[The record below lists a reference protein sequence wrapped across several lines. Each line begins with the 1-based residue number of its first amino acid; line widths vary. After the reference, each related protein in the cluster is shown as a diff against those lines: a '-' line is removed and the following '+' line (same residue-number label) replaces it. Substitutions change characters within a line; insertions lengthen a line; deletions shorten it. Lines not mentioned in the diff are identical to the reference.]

1 MSEQQSPPS
10 IQDERKRRTRDARE
24 DAAAESPEMKNRAAK
39 RKQVF
44 LTATAGLILLLAVI
58 GFNRLVKNRPSFVP
72 SPQSAED
79 FVSVPIVSP
88 DKVVD
93 DQDIW
98 RAQQAEEIGV
108 LKKLVGDLQRGV
120 NDRRLDDEREE
131 VELQTP
137 EIIVIE
143 QESPPPSAPLE
154 SPQPAAQE
162 PPPAETRRREIGILK
177 PAAVRV
183 SATVENNAGASA
195 AEPSTDETTSAA
207 PAADGGDESEDEDSP
222 RLVENYLPSGSVLR
236 ARTISGVDAPT
247 QLSTQDPHPILLQIT
262 DIARLPNFFRRH
274 AKHCHVI
281 GAAFGDFSSE
291 RAYIRAET
299 FSCIL
304 PDGRVIDLP
313 LRGFVAGEDGKNG
326 MRGKLVSKQGQLIAR
341 SFLTGVFSGFGT
353 AYEERFSD
361 LQAVSSSSAAGT
373 TTTGATR
380 VATAGKEL
388 EYGLASGAQQAFE
401 RLSDYYLQLAD
412 KTFPIVEIAA
422 NREADIIVQQGVDL
436 SAFVD
441 PLDRSGDLAAGI
453 LDIRNS
459 PRGGEGSPQFQVN
472 VENVVKIDQAP
483 DAEETDQ

>member
-10 IQDERKRRTRDARE
+10 IQDKRKERARATHE
-24 DAAAESPEMKNRAAK
+24 DAGAESPEVKNRAAK

-44 LTATAGLILLLAVI
+44 LTAAAGLILLLAVI

-72 SPQSAED
+72 APQSAED

-108 LKKLVGDLQRGV
+108 LKKLVGDLQRGIE
-120 NDRRLDDEREE
+120 DRQLDDEREE
-131 VELQTP
+131 VKLQTP
-137 EIIVIE
+137 EIIVVE
-143 QESPPPSAPLE
+143 QESPPPASLE
-154 SPQPAAQE
+154 LPQPAAQE

-177 PAAVRV
+177 PAIVRV
-183 SATVENNAGASA
+183 SAAVENNAGASA
-195 AEPSTDETTSAA
+195 GEPSADETTSAA
-207 PAADGGDESEDEDSP
+207 PAADDDDESEDEDSP
-222 RLVENYLPSGSVLR
+222 RLVENYLPSGAVLR

-247 QLSTQDPHPILLQIT
+247 QLSSQDPHPILLQVT

-281 GAAFGDFSSE
+281 AAAYGDFSSE

-388 EYGLASGAQQAFE
+388 EYGLASGAQQAFD

-422 NREADIIVQQGVDL
+422 NREVDIIIQQGVDL

-441 PLDRSGDLAAGI
+441 PLGRSGDLAAGI

-459 PRGGEGSPQFQVN
+459 PRGGGGSPQFQVN